1 MPCRVPF
8 FALVLSLAVLLAPH
22 PVRAITFDQAMAG
35 VDPQARYLFYL
46 HGQPAHKAG
55 EPPAVSPRYG
65 AYQTSDIVAHFE
77 DRGLTVIDDIPMQD
91 NANRSAA
98 EVIRRMRVLMAA
110 GVAPGNITVAGY
122 SKGGFVALLV
132 SSGLG
137 DPRVGYVI
145 MAGCGT
151 GRNGFAFEQFLAKKR
166 GARLKGRMLSVF
178 AANDMEA
185 GSCQGAVEQ
194 ATGGGLV
201 FQETRI
207 RSSKG
212 HGLFYQPLPEWII
225 PVARWARDEQ

>member
-1 MPCRVPF
+1 MPRRTLF
-8 FALVLSLAVLLAPH
+8 FVLVLSVAVLFTPS
-22 PVRAITFDQAMAG
+22 PGRAITFDQAMAG
-35 VDPQARYLFYL
+35 VDPLARYLFYL
-46 HGQPAHKAG
+46 HGQPAQKTG
-55 EPPAVSPRYG
+55 EQPAVSPRYG
-65 AYQTSDIVAHFE
+65 EYRQADIVAHFE
-77 DRGLTVIDDIPMQD
+77 DRGLIVIDDFPLQN

-98 EVIRRMRVLMAA
+98 EVVRRMRALMAA

-122 SKGGFVALLV
+122 SKGGYVALLV

-185 GSCQGAVEQ
+185 GSCGAAVEQ
-194 ATGGGLV
+194 ATDGGLV
-201 FQETRI
+201 FQEIRI

-212 HGLFYQPLPEWII
+212 HGLFYQPLPEWIT
-225 PVARWARDEQ
+225 PVARWARGEQ